1 MIELHLHL
9 DGSLSKE
16 DIDYLS
22 KKNNLPYDENTP
34 LTVNEDIKRRGAYF
48 TCFDYPIAL
57 MQDED
62 SLEYATYSLYKRL
75 SKEGIFYAEVRYA
88 PSQQIFKG
96 LTQEQVVQATIRGY
110 QKAHKETGILGG
122 LILCIMRFHDFTE
135 KNIDTIEVARKYLGK
150 GVLALDIAGDEER
163 YPFALFQNEFELIKK
178 YHLPFTAHAG
188 ETMGPENVWA
198 ALKVGATRI
207 GHGIHAYQDPSLID
221 HLVRHDILMEICPSS
236 ELDTGCV
243 SSLSEIH
250 LRDLM
255 KAGVKI
261 AIGADDTMV
270 SATNLKRE
278 FDLLEK
284 EYHLTDEEI
293 ITFWKNAIDHAFCDE
308 PTKKTLRK
316 KLSALL
322 K

>member
-1 MIELHLHL
+1 
-9 DGSLSKE
+9 
-16 DIDYLS
+16 
-22 KKNNLPYDENTP
+22 
-34 LTVNEDIKRRGAYF
+34 
-48 TCFDYPIAL
+48 
-57 MQDED
+57 
-62 SLEYATYSLYKRL
+62 
-75 SKEGIFYAEVRYA
+75 
-88 PSQQIFKG
+88 
-96 LTQEQVVQATIRGY
+96 
-110 QKAHKETGILGG
+110 
-122 LILCIMRFHDFTE
+122 
-135 KNIDTIEVARKYLGK
+135 
-150 GVLALDIAGDEER
+150 
-163 YPFALFQNEFELIKK
+163 
-178 YHLPFTAHAG
+178 
-188 ETMGPENVWA
+188 
-198 ALKVGATRI
+198 VGATRI

-308 PTKKTLRK
+308 QTKKTLRK